1 VTDLHERLR
10 ANLEGR
16 YAIERELGRGGMA
29 TVFLARD
36 LRHDRPVAL
45 KVLHADLA
53 AQLGP
58 ERFQREIRFAARL
71 QHPHILTVLD
81 SGESE
86 GQLWFTMPFVEGET
100 LRARINR
107 ERQLPVADALR
118 IAREAASALEYAHRH
133 DVIHRDIKPENLLLT
148 TDDQVLV
155 ADFGIARALTSG
167 QTGEAPDTRDGSLT
181 ETGISVGT
189 PTYMS
194 PEQASGDRALDGR
207 TDVYSLGAVL
217 YEMLAGEP
225 PFTGPTAQAIV
236 VRKFT
241 ESARPLHQ
249 VRDTVSEAT
258 ATTVARALAR
268 APADRFASAAEFAR
282 ALEVSA
288 TTGWVPATRA
298 GEAVSSSPASPAS
311 ADPATARRPE
321 GVTAVHAARRHGL
334 ILALMAGF
342 AIGLGVLFAWRSSH
356 DRGGSGAGSVRRV
369 AVVPFENVGDS
380 ADGYFADGLTDAI
393 RGKLIGLPGLE
404 VTARS
409 SSAGYK
415 SGQTPVQQIGREL
428 GVEYVLT
435 GTVRW
440 DKHPD
445 GASRVLVR
453 PELIEVSRG
462 AATWQQP
469 FDAALADV
477 FRVQADIAARVADA
491 LNLALGTEQRKTLA
505 EKPTGNLAAY
515 DAFLKG
521 EAASAGMSTQDPP
534 SLTRAIRFYREAT
547 GLDSAFVP
555 AWSQLA
561 RAYAVLYRASAP
573 SQAVAQRAR
582 EAAERARRLAPN
594 RADGFL
600 ALGDYQAD
608 VLKDERLAFA
618 TYEAGIRLAPDNVD
632 LLTAMGQREQ
642 SLGRWESAA
651 TRLGRAAA
659 LDPRSPNAARRYAY
673 TLIALRRYGEAQ
685 AAQDR
690 ALTLAPADLTLV
702 HQGVVLALARGD
714 LVQARAIAAAPP
726 AGTDPDEFLAYFAT
740 YEELAFVL
748 GDAQQRRLLTLSP
761 DPFAGDRGAWGLS
774 LAQVHR
780 LRGDAGRTRAYA
792 DSARTAF
799 EDQLREAP
807 QDGQVT
813 VLLGH
818 ALALAGRKAEA
829 IRAGERAVEL
839 LPSSRDAFLGPYVEH
854 QLARIYILAGEPEKA
869 LDRLEPLLKMPYTLS
884 RGWLAVDPT
893 FDPLRKHPRFQRLIE
908 GGTPS

>member
-1 VTDLHERLR
+1 VADLHERLR

-29 TVFLARD
+29 TVYLARD
-36 LRHDRPVAL
+36 LRHDRPVAM
-45 KVLHADLA
+45 KVLHEELA
-53 AQLGP
+53 ARLGL

-81 SGESE
+81 SGESG

-100 LRARINR
+100 LRTRITR
-107 ERQLPVADALR
+107 EGQLPLFDAVR
-118 IAREAASALEYAHRH
+118 IVRDAASALDYAHRH

-148 TDDQVLV
+148 ADGQVLV
-155 ADFGIARALTSG
+155 ADFGIARALTSAQAG
-167 QTGEAPDTRDGSLT
+167 AAGEAGTDVLT

-194 PEQASGDRALDGR
+194 PEQASGDRTLDGR

-225 PFTGPTAQAIV
+225 PFTGPNAQAVV

-241 ESARPLHQ
+241 EVPRPLNT
-249 VRDTVSEAT
+249 VRESVPEPIA
-258 ATTVARALAR
+258 AAVNRALAR
-268 APADRFASAAEFAR
+268 APADRFSSAAEFAKALDAPRTTTISLPAATPAGATSGVLR
-282 ALEVSA
+282 AA
-288 TTGWVPATRA
+288 
-298 GEAVSSSPASPAS
+298 
-311 ADPATARRPE
+311 ARRP
-321 GVTAVHAARRHGL
+321 
-334 ILALMAGF
+334 LALALLAGF
-342 AIGLGVLFAWRSSH
+342 AIGVGALFAWRSSH
-356 DRGGSGAGSVRRV
+356 GGDGRAAGLRRI
-369 AVVPFENVGDS
+369 AVVPFENLGDS

-415 SGQTPVQQIGREL
+415 VSQTPVQQIGRDL

-440 DKHPD
+440 EKRGD

-453 PELIEVSRG
+453 PELIDVSRA

-477 FRVQADIAARVADA
+477 FRVQADIASQVADA
-491 LNLALGTEQRKTLA
+491 LNLALGSEQKRTLA
-505 EKPTGNLAAY
+505 ERPTSDLAAY

-521 EAASAGMSTQDPP
+521 EAASAGLSTQDPQ
-534 SLTRAIRFYREAT
+534 SLTRAIRYYREAT
-547 GLDSAFVP
+547 TLDTAFVP

-561 RAYAVLYRASAP
+561 RAYAALFRTSVPTQGL
-573 SQAVAQRAR
+573 AQQAR
-582 EAAERARRLAPN
+582 EAAERARQLAPD

-608 VLKDERLAFA
+608 VLKDERLAFD
-618 TYEAGIRLAPDNVD
+618 TYQTGLKLAPDNVE
-632 LLTAMGQREQ
+632 LLTALGRREQ

-651 TRLGRAAA
+651 ERLGRAAA

-673 TLIALRRYGEAQ
+673 TLIALRRYDPAQ

-690 ALTLAPADLTLV
+690 ALALAPTDLTV
-702 HQGVVLALARGD
+702 IHQGVLLALARGD
-714 LVQARAIAAAPP
+714 LARARSIAAAPP
-726 AGTDPDEFLAYFAT
+726 AGVNPDEFLAYFAT

-748 GDAQQRRLLTLSP
+748 GDASQRRLLTLTP
-761 DPFAGDRGAWGLS
+761 EPFAGDRGAWGLS

-780 LRGDAGRTRAYA
+780 LRGDSVRARAYA
-792 DSARTAF
+792 DSARIAF
-799 EDQLREAP
+799 EAQLRETP
-807 QDGQVT
+807 DDGQVN

-818 ALALAGRKAEA
+818 ALALAGRKADA
-829 IRAGERAVEL
+829 IRAGQRGVEQ
-839 LPSSRDAFLGPYVEH
+839 LPSSRDAYLGPYVEH
-854 QLARIYILAGEPEKA
+854 QLARIYLLAGEPEQA
-869 LDRLEPLLKMPYTLS
+869 LDLLEPLLKRPYTLS
-884 RGWLAVDPT
+884 PAWLTLDPT
-893 FDPLRKHPRFQRLIE
+893 FDPLRRNTRFQRLVE
-908 GGTPS
+908 GARAA